1 MLGISDAKAR
11 ERLLRIVDLTLE
23 KATDL
28 VQSAE
33 ATERPLRDMASDLS
47 VHGIGIEKRKTPL
60 RRTPSAN
67 EDRSSSSK
75 IFNCRNCEIEIRHGV
90 RECTGV

>member
-1 MLGISDAKAR
+1 MLGISDAKTR
-11 ERLLRIVDLTLE
+11 ERLLRILDLTLE
-23 KATDL
+23 KAIDL

-47 VHGIGIEKRKTPL
+47 VHEIGIEK